1 MATVSQLIERL
12 QNLRDNLPQ
21 IVADSIE
28 QSKDK
33 FLALNASQLVSGLDG
48 LGKTTLDGVD
58 FYQPSTIRKKK
69 RYGVGYGSI
78 TDHITLYDSGEM
90 QKSET
95 LEIQGDQVI
104 TDFNTDYSKYV
115 LDRTGPAVLSLN
127 EENKTNY
134 IFGPMFEAM
143 RPKVEELTQL
153 TLA

>member
-1 MATVSQLIERL
+1 
-12 QNLRDNLPQ
+12 
-21 IVADSIE
+21 
-28 QSKDK
+28 
-33 FLALNASQLVSGLDG
+33 
-48 LGKTTLDGVD
+48 
-58 FYQPSTIRKKK
+58 
-69 RYGVGYGSI
+69 
-78 TDHITLYDSGEM
+78 M